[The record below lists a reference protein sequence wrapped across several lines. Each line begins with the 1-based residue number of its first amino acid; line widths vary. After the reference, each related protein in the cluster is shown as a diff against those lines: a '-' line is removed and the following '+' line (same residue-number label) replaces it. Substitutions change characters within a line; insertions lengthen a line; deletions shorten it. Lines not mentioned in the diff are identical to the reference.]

1 MSAVN
6 VTVKRLLHAHGI
18 GLPTY
23 ATPGSAGLDI
33 AAAIEADLTI
43 APGERISI
51 PTGVCLELPVGYEAQ
66 LRPRSG
72 LALKHGITILNS
84 PGTIDSDY
92 RGEIMIILINHG
104 ERPVTVTRGE
114 RIAQLVVAPVSRTNW
129 VEAPDIDTTERG
141 SRGFGST
148 GTSAL
153 GTS

>member
-1 MSAVN
+1 MSALN

-51 PTGVCLELPVGYEAQ
+51 PTGFCLELPVGYEAQ

-92 RGEIMIILINHG
+92 RGRNYDH
-104 ERPVTVTRGE
+104 PY
-114 RIAQLVVAPVSRTNW
+114 QSW
-129 VEAPDIDTTERG
+129 
-141 SRGFGST
+141 
-148 GTSAL
+148 
-153 GTS
+153 